1 MVAMKTTQVGHTVR
15 LEMPYSEVC
24 MHLRLAGT
32 VRAVR
37 VLEAGA
43 QILNEDGSPCS
54 FPITHGEAGL
64 RCREMSSG
72 VRDEEPGAT
81 FWYVPAT

>member
-1 MVAMKTTQVGHTVR
+1 MR
-15 LEMPYSEVC
+15 LELPYSEVC

-32 VRAVR
+32 VREVR
-37 VLEAGA
+37 VLTAGV

-64 RCREMSSG
+64 LRRDMPDG
-72 VRDEEPGAT
+72 VCGDEPGTT
-81 FWYVPAT
+81 FWYAPAE